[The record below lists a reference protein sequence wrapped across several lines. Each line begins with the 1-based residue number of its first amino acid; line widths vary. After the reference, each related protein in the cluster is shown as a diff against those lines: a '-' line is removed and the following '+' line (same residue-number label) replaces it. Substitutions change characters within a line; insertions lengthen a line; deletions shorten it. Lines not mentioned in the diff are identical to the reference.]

1 MSSLFFH
8 PLLPRAAATKL
19 MECSPRVRQTA
30 KLGNIHYA
38 ASFEIQE
45 LQKKMFIISSVCGIG
60 LTGLVQGR
68 RRREGEFMQHTKTA
82 RALLG
87 GAKFA

>member
-1 MSSLFFH
+1 LRRFSSIHHTALSESFLLIVCVREREKELDGHELFNMSSLFFH

-38 ASFEIQE
+38 ALFEIQE
-45 LQKKMFIISSVCGIG
+45 LQKKTS
-60 LTGLVQGR
+60 
-68 RRREGEFMQHTKTA
+68 
-82 RALLG
+82 
-87 GAKFA
+87 